1 MERGLRVPAARAL
14 AACAAAASL
23 ALALACS
30 EAETPEQR
38 VRAVLAALEE
48 SAQQRD
54 AGAMKEHVSDA
65 YSDES
70 GNDKRT
76 VSQLVAFHLLRNQ
89 SVHLLTRVQSLEI
102 PAPAEAQ
109 ASVLVA
115 MAGTPIEGPGA
126 LLAMRADLY
135 RFELSFREEGGDWRI
150 RSADWRPAA
159 AEDFR

>member
-1 MERGLRVPAARAL
+1 MAARRAVPILCACAL
-14 AACAAAASL
+14 AF
-23 ALALACS
+23 ACS

-54 AGAMKEHVSDA
+54 AGAMKEHISDV
-65 YSDES
+65 YSDEN

-76 VSQLVAFHLLRNQ
+76 VTQLVAFHLLQNQ

-115 MAGTPIEGPGA
+115 MAGAPIDGPDA
-126 LLAMRADLY
+126 LLALRADLY
-135 RFELSFREEGGDWRI
+135 RFDLSFREEGGDWRI
-150 RSADWRPAA
+150 RSAEWRPAA

>member
-1 MERGLRVPAARAL
+1 MTAAWTLPAARAL
-14 AACAAAASL
+14 AACAAAAS
-23 ALALACS
+23 LALACS

-54 AGAMKEHVSDA
+54 AGAIKQHVSDA
-65 YSDES
+65 YSDGN
-70 GNDKRT
+70 GNDKRAAI
-76 VSQLVAFHLLRNQ
+76 QLVAFHLLRNQ

-115 MAGTPIEGPGA
+115 MAGTPIEGPEA
-126 LLAMRADLY
+126 LLALRADLY
-135 RFELSFREEGGDWRI
+135 RFDLSFREEDGDWRI
-150 RSADWRPAA
+150 RSASYRPAA
-159 AEDFR
+159 VEDFR

>member
-1 MERGLRVPAARAL
+1 MPAARAL
-14 AACAAAASL
+14 AAGMAAASF
-23 ALALACS
+23 ALVLACS

-54 AGAMKEHVSDA
+54 AGAMKEHISDV
-65 YSDES
+65 YSDEN

-76 VSQLVAFHLLRNQ
+76 VTQLVAFHLLQNQ

-102 PAPAEAQ
+102 PAPTEAQ

-115 MAGTPIEGPGA
+115 MAGAPIDGPDA
-126 LLAMRADLY
+126 LLALRADLY
-135 RFELSFREEGGDWRI
+135 RFDLSFREEDGDWRI
-150 RSADWRPAA
+150 RSAEWRPAA
-159 AEDFR
+159 VEDFR

>member
-1 MERGLRVPAARAL
+1 MERGLRVPAVRAL
-14 AACAAAASL
+14 AACAAAASF

-30 EAETPEQR
+30 EAETPEQQ

-65 YSDES
+65 YSDGN

-115 MAGTPIEGPGA
+115 MAGTPIEGPDA

-135 RFELSFREEGGDWRI
+135 RFDLSFREEGGDWRI
-150 RSADWRPAA
+150 RSAEWRPAA